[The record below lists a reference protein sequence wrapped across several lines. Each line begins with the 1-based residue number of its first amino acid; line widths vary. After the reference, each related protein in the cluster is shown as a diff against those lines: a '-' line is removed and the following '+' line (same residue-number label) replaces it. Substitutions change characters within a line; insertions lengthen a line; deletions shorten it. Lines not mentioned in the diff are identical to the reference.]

1 MKYPDAAAR
10 LDEYRRQ
17 IGAIREKMRAT
28 QAAAE
33 PQEVRD
39 YEFRTPEGPIR
50 LSALFAAHEYL
61 IVIHNMGAACPACT
75 MWADGF
81 NGVYDHLTRRAA
93 FVVSTPDPPQAQRQF
108 ATSRGWR
115 FPLVSHAGT
124 TFAADM
130 GFRTEE
136 GWKPGVSVFERQGE
150 RIVRVSDAHFCPGDD
165 FCSVYHLFDLL
176 PGGAAGWRAKFSY
189 S

>member
-1 MKYPDAAAR
+1 MKYSDAAER
-10 LDEYRRQ
+10 LADFRSQ
-17 IGAIREKMRAT
+17 IAAIREKMRAT

-39 YEFRTPEGPIR
+39 YEFRTSEGPVR
-50 LSALFAAHEYL
+50 LSQLFADHEYL

-81 NGVYDHLTRRAA
+81 NGVYEHLTRRAA
-93 FVVSTPDPPQAQRQF
+93 FVVSSPDPPQAQRQF
-108 ATSRGWR
+108 AASRGWK

-130 GFRTEE
+130 GFRSAE
-136 GWKPGVSVFERQGE
+136 GWKPGVSVFQRQGE
-150 RIVRVSDAHFCPGDD
+150 RIVRVSDAQFSPGDD
-165 FCSVYHLFDLL
+165 FCAVWHLFDLL
-176 PGGAAGWRAKFSY
+176 PDGAGDFWPRVRY
-189 S
+189 